1 MFLSFRPRAGCL
13 FCKWNRAT
21 PSQSNR
27 GLAQFH
33 NGDRR
38 RLSAFWV
45 PTGGIAQKGEDEDG
59 NELLLRAGFLR
70 QAYSGIFHL
79 LPLGLRVQQ
88 KLELLIDKHMQSLGA
103 SKLSLSS
110 VSSQALW
117 VKSGRLNADSE
128 VFRFEDR
135 KGTPLLLAPTHEE
148 EMTTLV
154 GTLVKSYK
162 DLPLRV
168 YQICEFSIQAAYC
181 VLNLTFFTEPAAR
194 KYRDE
199 PRPRQG
205 LLRGREFLMKD
216 LYTFD
221 CSVVD
226 AMRTYHLVK
235 EAYMQFFAELK
246 LPYMVAAADSGNMG
260 GGVSH
265 EFHFPSLHGED
276 TLISCTNCNHV
287 FNEEL
292 ADGRFAEHLTEQ
304 RTGCFGLQEPDYIPG
319 AFGPQEAF
327 AISTGVWNCISKDEN
342 TLIRAY
348 YPKFLTDAN
357 AVDASERVV
366 NPHAI
371 RSIAMRVGIDI
382 DLSVKNPFQVW
393 KCLVK
398 QAKTKQ
404 PNVLDVYDYRV
415 QPFNS
420 PPPLD
425 ERFDSKSP
433 TELQVTFSC
442 LSKDQGTESCL
453 DLISIQPGDRCHK
466 CEQHTLQ
473 THAAVELGHTF
484 YLGTR
489 YSVPL
494 NATIATRPSNSNA
507 TMKTVV
513 PLEMGCYGIGI
524 SRMISAVA
532 FALAD
537 SKGLNWPQVIAPFS
551 VCIIFAIGLQNDA
564 ELVYDTI
571 ISTHSE
577 SIDPIIDDRQKD
589 FAWKMRDA
597 DLIGFPV
604 ILILGRA
611 WVLERKVE
619 VQCRR
624 LNNLCMNI
632 CLKDL
637 SSFVSM
643 LLKKL

>member
-1 MFLSFRPRAGCL
+1 M
-13 FCKWNRAT
+13 AT
-21 PSQSNR
+21 
-27 GLAQFH
+27 
-33 NGDRR
+33 
-38 RLSAFWV
+38 
-45 PTGGIAQKGEDEDG
+45 GEDYQLFG
-59 NELLLRAGFLR
+59 SRLVALLKRER
-70 QAYSGIFHL
+70 MKAYSGIFHL

-110 VSSQALW
+110 ISSQALW

-135 KGTPLLLAPTHEE
+135 KGTSLLLAPTHEE

-162 DLPLRV
+162 DVPLRV
-168 YQICEFSIQAAYC
+168 YQIS
-181 VLNLTFFTEPAAR
+181 R

-226 AMRTYHLVK
+226 AMRTYHLVQ

-292 ADGRFAEHLTEQ
+292 ANGRFAGGPTEQ
-304 RTGCFGLQEPDYIPG
+304 KTGCFGLQEPDFIPG
-319 AFGPQEAF
+319 AFGQQEAF
-327 AISTGVWNCISKDEN
+327 AISTGVWNCISKDKN

-348 YPKFLTDAN
+348 YPKFLTNAN

-371 RSIAMRVGIDI
+371 RSIAMCAGIDI

-398 QAKTKQ
+398 QAKTKK

-415 QPFNS
+415 QPFNR

-425 ERFDSKSP
+425 ERFDSKSA

-442 LSKDQGTESCL
+442 LGNDQGTESCL
-453 DLISIQPGDRCHK
+453 DLISIQPGDKCHK

-494 NATIATRPSNSNA
+494 NATIATRPSSSNA
-507 TMKTVV
+507 AMKTVV
-513 PLEMGCYGIGI
+513 PLQMGCYGIGI

-571 ISTHSE
+571 ISTRLE

-624 LNNLCMNI
+624 LNNLCKNI
-632 CLKDL
+632 CLNDL